1 MFSSGIEKT
10 SALEWVNLKDVMIIY
25 GSSRSQYSQES
36 TVLEQLFNTSNF
48 IKKSF

>member
-1 MFSSGIEKT
+1 MFSSGMEKT

-48 IKKSF
+48 TKKRL